1 MIKLYAFRASLAS
14 LLLLALVGL
23 RSSGLS
29 AQEVSAKMPENG
41 PAGLIPYV
49 KGFNAS
55 LGTTTQHD
63 SSNGWS
69 SLLTPNLAYRFD
81 NHFSFDVG
89 APIYT
94 YINVVETKGTKAK
107 PIYTTATKH
116 FVAGD
121 MNLNGHL
128 QLAPTLFDYEL
139 TATVGLPSGNS
150 KYGLGA
156 GQVTYS
162 LVNSFEKSF
171 GMISPNVEVGIGD
184 SSSLEQ
190 KRVRKSYVAVGT
202 LAHFLAGFS
211 VDLPRRSVFSA
222 SAYEELPLSAQ
233 TLYSSTGRGK
243 KKVTTATSKS
253 VGEDNGFETS
263 LDIPVSGHVTLSGFY
278 TRSLRSRTDTAGF
291 SLTFLMKANP
301 REASQ

>member
-1 MIKLYAFRASLAS
+1 MNKLYAFPASLAS

-23 RSSGLS
+23 GASDLC
-29 AQEVSAKMPENG
+29 AQEVSANAPENG

-55 LGTTTQHD
+55 VGTTTQHD

-81 NHFSFDVG
+81 KHFSIDVG

-116 FVAGD
+116 FVTGD
-121 MNLNGHL
+121 MNLNGHV
-128 QLAPTLFDYEL
+128 QLAPAIFDYEL

-162 LVNSFEKSF
+162 IVNSFEKSF

-222 SAYEELPLSAQ
+222 SAYEELPLSAL

-263 LDIPVSGHVTLSGFY
+263 LDIPVGGHVTLSGFY

-301 REASQ
+301 RDESQ